1 MQALYGETL
10 RAGVF
15 EILLQISYC
24 GYIIH
29 QQTISLG
36 VSLTADSVL
45 CLTLELL
52 CSVEVLAVLHMFS
65 KISRFQEYPQASLY
79 SSDVLFLSV
88 LSLPKIAESSSFLTR
103 FAF

>member
-36 VSLTADSVL
+36 VSLNADSVL

-52 CSVEVLAVLHMFS
+52 CSVEIFLPVLYMFP
-65 KISRFQEYPQASLY
+65 KISRLQGYQQRLSLY
-79 SSDVLFLSV
+79 SSDLFSLRFVLL
-88 LSLPKIAESSSFLTR
+88 KIAESSS
-103 FAF
+103 